1 MTRTPVVGAASRC
14 DLEDRLDEIVRA
26 CAAIERHV
34 GTDDASELVLDAVRM
49 RLVEIGAVVAT
60 LPADLTA
67 VEPEIPWARL
77 AGVGDRLTGRRRQV
91 TESVLL
97 WTARVDVPRL
107 CAAVERLRARGVG
120 AGGAGAPEHPTPP
133 AV

>member
-1 MTRTPVVGAASRC
+1 MTRTPVVGGASPR

-34 GTDDASELVLDAVRM
+34 GMDDASELVLDAVRM

-107 CAAVERLRARGVG
+107 CAAVERLRGRGAG
-120 AGGAGAPEHPTPP
+120 AGGPDALEEPP
-133 AV
+133 APAD